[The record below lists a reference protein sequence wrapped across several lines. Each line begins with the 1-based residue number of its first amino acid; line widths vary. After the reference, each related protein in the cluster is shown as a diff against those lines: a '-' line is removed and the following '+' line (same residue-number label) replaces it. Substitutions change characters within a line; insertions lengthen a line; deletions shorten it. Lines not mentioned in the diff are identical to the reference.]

1 MVDTKKRTFEVES
14 SDINVKGG
22 TYKSMT
28 PDAAARKAGS
38 RLFKKAESTSK
49 SSKKEIVFTI
59 KEKTRGSEKKTFKY
73 SAKRVKLAK
82 PTILK
87 IKGKEIVYRYKTVVK
102 ALK

>member
-49 SSKKEIVFTI
+49 SSKKEIEAVATAGVLG
-59 KEKTRGSEKKTFKY
+59 EKFNE
-73 SAKRVKLAK
+73 
-82 PTILK
+82 
-87 IKGKEIVYRYKTVVK
+87 
-102 ALK
+102 